1 MTEIDFAQYIGQT
14 TSKGVVTIERATVTA
29 FAAAVL
35 DSSKVYRNLDV
46 AVAEGFAN
54 IPTPPTY
61 FFSAA
66 QSYGQWEE
74 EQPKSE
80 RGATNPMA
88 EVMGSL
94 MATGVM
100 ILHGEQEFTYHR
112 AVVVGEKLRQEGIVR
127 DIYQKEKGDRTMTFV
142 VIETTYTDSSDEVA
156 VTTVMN
162 LLHRS

>member
-1 MTEIDFAQYIGQT
+1 MTEIDFAKYIGQT
-14 TSKGVVTIERATVTA
+14 TSSGVVTIERATVTS

-35 DSSKVYRNLDV
+35 DTSKVYRNLDV
-46 AVAEGFAN
+46 AVSDGFTN

-61 FFSAA
+61 LFSAA

-74 EQPKSE
+74 EQPEIE
-80 RGATNPMA
+80 RGVSNPMA

-94 MATGVM
+94 MATGGM

-127 DIYQKEKGDRTMTFV
+127 DIYQKQKGDRTMTFV
-142 VIETTYTDSSDEVA
+142 VIETTYTDSSEEVA

>member
-1 MTEIDFAQYIGQT
+1 
-14 TSKGVVTIERATVTA
+14 
-29 FAAAVL
+29 
-35 DSSKVYRNLDV
+35 
-46 AVAEGFAN
+46 
-54 IPTPPTY
+54 
-61 FFSAA
+61 
-66 QSYGQWEE
+66 
-74 EQPKSE
+74 
-80 RGATNPMA
+80 MA

-94 MATGVM
+94 MATGGM

-112 AVVVGEKLRQEGIVR
+112 AVVVGEKLHQEGIVR